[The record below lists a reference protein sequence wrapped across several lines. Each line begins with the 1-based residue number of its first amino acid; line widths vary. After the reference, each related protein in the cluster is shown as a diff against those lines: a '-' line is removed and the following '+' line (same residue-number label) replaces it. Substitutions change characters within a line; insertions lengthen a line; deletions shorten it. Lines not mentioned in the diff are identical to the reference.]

1 MFIIAYYT
9 CLNLIIIIIH
19 SFILLI
25 YIYFLYII
33 EFEKYFIKEKNM
45 KIAVLS
51 GKGGTGKTLIS
62 TNLAAYI
69 AKRYK
74 VTLLDCDTEEPN
86 CSIFIKPQIDTKTE
100 VSLKIPYID
109 SSSCNRCKK
118 CSENCYYGAISI
130 FKQSHMIFDFLCH
143 GCGLCTYICPC
154 NAIKET
160 EKAIGNINSYI
171 EKDNIVLHEGILNI
185 GQASGVRIIRKMKKK
200 AADSEVT
207 ILDSPPGSSCSVV
220 ETLKD
225 IDMALVVTEPTPY
238 GLHDV
243 DAVIQLCKNMG
254 IPFSVIINKD
264 CGSYEKMDL
273 YFAEKGIEIVSR
285 IPFSEEISEQSSN
298 GSLLI
303 DGKSFLHIFE
313 SICKS
318 IGVIS

>member
-1 MFIIAYYT
+1 
-9 CLNLIIIIIH
+9 
-19 SFILLI
+19 
-25 YIYFLYII
+25 
-33 EFEKYFIKEKNM
+33 
-45 KIAVLS
+45 
-51 GKGGTGKTLIS
+51 
-62 TNLAAYI
+62 
-69 AKRYK
+69 
-74 VTLLDCDTEEPN
+74 LDCDTEEPN
-86 CSIFIKPQIDTKTE
+86 CSIFIKSKIDEKTE
-100 VSLKIPYID
+100 VSLKIPHID
-109 SSSCNRCKK
+109 SSACSRCKK

-185 GQASGVRIIRKMKKK
+185 GQASGVRIIRKMKEK

-313 SICKS
+313 RICKS
-318 IGVIS
+318 IGVSV

>member
-1 MFIIAYYT
+1 
-9 CLNLIIIIIH
+9 
-19 SFILLI
+19 
-25 YIYFLYII
+25 
-33 EFEKYFIKEKNM
+33 M

-51 GKGGTGKTLIS
+51 GKGGTGKTFIS
-62 TNLAAYI
+62 TNLAACI
-69 AKRYK
+69 AKRHK

-86 CSIFIKPQIDTKTE
+86 CSIFIKSKIDEKTE
-100 VSLKIPYID
+100 VSLKIPHID
-109 SSSCNRCKK
+109 SSACSRCKK

-143 GCGLCTYICPC
+143 GCGLCFYICPC
-154 NAIKET
+154 NAIKES
-160 EKAIGNINSYI
+160 EKPIGIINSYI
-171 EKDNIVLHEGILNI
+171 EKENITLHEGLLNI
-185 GQASGVRIIRKMKKK
+185 GQASGVPIIREMKKK

-313 SICKS
+313 RICKS
-318 IGVIS
+318 IGVSV